1 MSKNIFEEK
10 TVYIDELVKE
20 NMPEGLNLKFENMTV
35 LTDEDLNKS
44 TAESLKNNDCYNITR
59 RNDSSTEF
67 FQLFVTAYEN
77 NTKTNRNLK
86 RAFFVMFMIFLSIM
100 IGIVPTVIVIASCNN
115 NIHFVEILT
124 ALVSSSATIIT
135 SIIIIPK
142 IMVQQLFSS
151 EETKVS
157 IDLISKLLETDKK
170 TREIHES
177 TNIIHKKA
185 ED

>member
-1 MSKNIFEEK
+1 MNENILEEK
-10 TVYIDELVKE
+10 IVDVDELVKE
-20 NMPEGLNLKFENMTV
+20 NIPEELSFKFENMTI
-35 LTDEDLNKS
+35 LTDEDLNKG
-44 TAESLKNNDCYNITR
+44 TAEILKNNDRYNITR
-59 RNDSSTEF
+59 RNDSSTKF
-67 FQLFVTAYEN
+67 FQLFVSAYEN

-86 RAFFVMFMIFLSIM
+86 RAFFIMFMIFLSIM
-100 IGIVPTVIVIASCNN
+100 IGIVPAVIIIASCNN

-151 EETKVS
+151 KETEVS
-157 IDLISKLLETDKK
+157 LGLISKLLETDKK

-177 TNIIHKKA
+177 TNKIHKKA